1 MDITPRPQL
10 VINLLP
16 SMWRQDGPAG
26 SLLRDDRETREML
39 IELNR
44 YGELGKE
51 ELDQAHLNV
60 MLFLQRCVLPVA
72 IQTNALVL
80 MHSSECVLAKA
91 FSELCAAQQEKMG
104 GQLPFTTL
112 CVFRGIGMEGPSTT
126 PGTVAQ
132 ALRQKSRRWKEQA
145 NKCRMAAED
154 HEPQH
159 VYHEQMDL
167 PIGCTHYIIVDC
179 VTLGH
184 GDSGPRDLF
193 KNSFTQRLAEELPSL
208 GVATMFSR
216 SRTYSLRQ
224 YDDYVGRELPLL
236 VLDTRARI
244 IPYPCDFKAAE
255 AELSDMEQALEATG
269 TVNIHLNSMLGYVHI
284 VLERVHDKKRNSGQA
299 GLAQAGLVQHIS
311 IQDCDTDGDGVLTL
325 DELSQAAHVL
335 QGPERRLERAWIWD
349 KVRRMKSELRHSGGD
364 ELNNKETLAM
374 EASRML
380 EKAFC
385 AGQAAEPKMEAVMH
399 RKRAQAVAE
408 LENSKE
414 ALALYLTDMST
425 VLINIRRSKLIKQ
438 LADLFPDRLQLRQTF
453 KEGKHWMEVL
463 ALTDRC
469 TDADVV
475 ALKQQI
481 SDIVSSWA
489 DDCDQMHARRLDETF
504 TREDLMAAYNVLLS
518 PHMYSCHITNTRRI
532 SNYIAEVAKIDR
544 LPAENSPEAMEI
556 ILAAWDHV
564 DIFMGMARWCK
575 VVAKVMYA
583 LLLLTGMSTVIV
595 ITITLMGQDS
605 ACDTACEYLADCGNG
620 DAVATCKA
628 ETCETVPGYIS
639 ETITDEQSRFIVLA
653 LSVAASLLASTAA
666 YLNPAQRWQQ
676 LRGAALSL
684 ESELWKFRTRAGPY
698 TVAGKMTIGRFSRD
712 SARRLLEFQTS
723 LVQQVSKS
731 AAIADTTLHSQYEL
745 FGQPS
750 KRELAR
756 FKHGQYEGADTHG
769 TFGAANTVRGGD
781 IDDHHSPL
789 HAPEYLQF
797 RVKPIVDFY
806 KGRLPRYYFSRTIS
820 QYLLLLGTFAS
831 MILAFLDIA
840 AWAAA
845 PTAVA
850 WSEFSGTDKKL
861 NRYSG
866 TIEALTHITVWWKQ
880 LSSVEQ
886 ANVANLHKMILSCEE
901 VLEREREAWLS
912 TSMATKMLAA
922 AGGAEPEEK
931 HAADKEK

>member
-1 MDITPRPQL
+1 MKKKLLFIILKVLDAMDITPRPQL

-16 SMWRQDGPAG
+16 SMWRQGGPAG
-26 SLLRDDRETREML
+26 SLLRDDRETREVL

-60 MLFLQRCVLPVA
+60 VLFLQRCVLPVA

-236 VLDTRARI
+236 VLDARARI

-269 TVNIHLNSMLGYVHI
+269 TVNIHLNSMLGYVHT

-399 RKRAQAVAE
+399 R
-408 LENSKE
+408 
-414 ALALYLTDMST
+414 T
-425 VLINIRRSKLIKQ
+425 
-438 LADLFPDRLQLRQTF
+438 P
-453 KEGKHWMEVL
+453 
-463 ALTDRC
+463 
-469 TDADVV
+469 
-475 ALKQQI
+475 
-481 SDIVSSWA
+481 
-489 DDCDQMHARRLDETF
+489 
-504 TREDLMAAYNVLLS
+504 
-518 PHMYSCHITNTRRI
+518 
-532 SNYIAEVAKIDR
+532 
-544 LPAENSPEAMEI
+544 
-556 ILAAWDHV
+556 
-564 DIFMGMARWCK
+564 
-575 VVAKVMYA
+575 
-583 LLLLTGMSTVIV
+583 
-595 ITITLMGQDS
+595 
-605 ACDTACEYLADCGNG
+605 
-620 DAVATCKA
+620 
-628 ETCETVPGYIS
+628 
-639 ETITDEQSRFIVLA
+639 
-653 LSVAASLLASTAA
+653 
-666 YLNPAQRWQQ
+666 
-676 LRGAALSL
+676 
-684 ESELWKFRTRAGPY
+684 
-698 TVAGKMTIGRFSRD
+698 
-712 SARRLLEFQTS
+712 
-723 LVQQVSKS
+723 
-731 AAIADTTLHSQYEL
+731 
-745 FGQPS
+745 
-750 KRELAR
+750 
-756 FKHGQYEGADTHG
+756 
-769 TFGAANTVRGGD
+769 
-781 IDDHHSPL
+781 
-789 HAPEYLQF
+789 
-797 RVKPIVDFY
+797 
-806 KGRLPRYYFSRTIS
+806 
-820 QYLLLLGTFAS
+820 
-831 MILAFLDIA
+831 
-840 AWAAA
+840 
-845 PTAVA
+845 
-850 WSEFSGTDKKL
+850 
-861 NRYSG
+861 
-866 TIEALTHITVWWKQ
+866 
-880 LSSVEQ
+880 
-886 ANVANLHKMILSCEE
+886 
-901 VLEREREAWLS
+901 
-912 TSMATKMLAA
+912 
-922 AGGAEPEEK
+922 
-931 HAADKEK
+931 